1 MILKSFEINKIN
13 LITNKIILFYGKNEG
28 YKNEEINKIKKRFET
43 IEKYDEKK
51 ILDNIQSFYEQLTNE
66 SLFEKEKLI
75 IIDQT
80 SDKIINIIKDLLE
93 MTLKDVWLI
102 LNSGILEKKSKL
114 RNLFEK
120 DKKLICI
127 PFYPDTNEILFKITQ
142 NFFKKNKILISNENI
157 NFIINKCSG
166 DRGYLINEL
175 EKIELFSLSKKNVSN
190 DEIFKLINL
199 TENFDINELIDN
211 CLAKNHK
218 KTLNIL
224 NESNFSNEECI
235 MIIRMFLNKLK
246 RILEL
251 TKQYQINQDLN
262 LTINNAK
269 PPIFWKDKEITKKQ
283 IYRWK
288 SKEIEK
294 LIIDINTIEL
304 QIKKNSFSPINLVSD
319 FIMEKSL

>member
-1 MILKSFEINKIN
+1 
-13 LITNKIILFYGKNEG
+13 
-28 YKNEEINKIKKRFET
+28 
-43 IEKYDEKK
+43 
-51 ILDNIQSFYEQLTNE
+51 
-66 SLFEKEKLI
+66 
-75 IIDQT
+75 
-80 SDKIINIIKDLLE
+80 

-120 DKKLICI
+120 DKKLICV

-235 MIIRMFLNKLK
+235 MIIRIFLNKLK

>member
-142 NFFKKNKILISNENI
+142 NFFL
-157 NFIINKCSG
+157 
-166 DRGYLINEL
+166 
-175 EKIELFSLSKKNVSN
+175 
-190 DEIFKLINL
+190 
-199 TENFDINELIDN
+199 
-211 CLAKNHK
+211 H
-218 KTLNIL
+218 
-224 NESNFSNEECI
+224 
-235 MIIRMFLNKLK
+235 
-246 RILEL
+246 
-251 TKQYQINQDLN
+251 YQI
-262 LTINNAK
+262 
-269 PPIFWKDKEITKKQ
+269 
-283 IYRWK
+283 
-288 SKEIEK
+288 
-294 LIIDINTIEL
+294 
-304 QIKKNSFSPINLVSD
+304 KN
-319 FIMEKSL
+319 

>member
-1 MILKSFEINKIN
+1 M
-13 LITNKIILFYGKNEG
+13 
-28 YKNEEINKIKKRFET
+28 
-43 IEKYDEKK
+43 
-51 ILDNIQSFYEQLTNE
+51 
-66 SLFEKEKLI
+66 
-75 IIDQT
+75 
-80 SDKIINIIKDLLE
+80 
-93 MTLKDVWLI
+93 
-102 LNSGILEKKSKL
+102 
-114 RNLFEK
+114 
-120 DKKLICI
+120 
-127 PFYPDTNEILFKITQ
+127 
-142 NFFKKNKILISNENI
+142 
-157 NFIINKCSG
+157 
-166 DRGYLINEL
+166 
-175 EKIELFSLSKKNVSN
+175 
-190 DEIFKLINL
+190 INL